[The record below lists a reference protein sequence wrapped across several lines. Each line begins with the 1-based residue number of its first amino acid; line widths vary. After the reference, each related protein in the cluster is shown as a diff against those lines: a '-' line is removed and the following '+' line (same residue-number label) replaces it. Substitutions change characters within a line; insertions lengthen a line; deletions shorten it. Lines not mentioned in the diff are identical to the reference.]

1 MKSRVKQVAVVAAVS
16 IGLVGGFEGLRTAAY
31 RDPVGIPTIC
41 FGETKG
47 VRLGQTRTPAEC
59 NALLR
64 ASLIEHEQG
73 MRACLRNPD
82 RVPEPTYIAF
92 LSFAY
97 NVGAR
102 KFCASTLVRKANA
115 GDLRGACN
123 ELLKWDKAR
132 GVKLPGLSRRRQ
144 EERTLCLGGVAA

>member
-73 MRACLRNPD
+73 MRDCLRNPD